1 MMPNSTI
8 DSINRAISWLRE
20 AKQTVA
26 LTGAGI
32 SVDSGIPAFRGSQG
46 LWEHYDP
53 QEYAHIDAF
62 IANPGKVWSMLAE
75 MLAVV
80 FQARPNPAHQ
90 ALAELEAN
98 GHLQS
103 IITQNVDGLHQAAG
117 NKRVIEF
124 HGNTRRLICLS
135 CGNQQRIKSPADFST
150 PPLCPDCQA
159 VMKPDVVFFG
169 EAIPETAQDSAVLA
183 ATQADVMLVIG
194 TSAVVYPVADL
205 PWVTKQNG
213 GRIIEIN
220 LEPSPL
226 SKKISDLVIFDS
238 ASIVMPALAA
248 GLCGVNS

>member
-1 MMPNSTI
+1 
-8 DSINRAISWLRE
+8 
-20 AKQTVA
+20 
-26 LTGAGI
+26 
-32 SVDSGIPAFRGSQG
+32 
-46 LWEHYDP
+46 
-53 QEYAHIDAF
+53 
-62 IANPGKVWSMLAE
+62 
-75 MLAVV
+75 V

-135 CGNQQRIKSPADFST
+135 CGNQQRIKSPADFSIL
-150 PPLCPDCQA
+150 PLCPDCQA

-226 SKKISDLVIFDS
+226 SKKISDLVILDS

-248 GLCGVNS
+248 GLCEVNS

>member
-62 IANPGKVWSMLAE
+62 IANPGKVWCMLAE

-135 CGNQQRIKSPADFST
+135 CGNQQRIKSPADFSIL
-150 PPLCPDCQA
+150 PLCPDCQA

-226 SKKISDLVIFDS
+226 SKKISDLVILDS

-248 GLCGVNS
+248 GLCEVNS